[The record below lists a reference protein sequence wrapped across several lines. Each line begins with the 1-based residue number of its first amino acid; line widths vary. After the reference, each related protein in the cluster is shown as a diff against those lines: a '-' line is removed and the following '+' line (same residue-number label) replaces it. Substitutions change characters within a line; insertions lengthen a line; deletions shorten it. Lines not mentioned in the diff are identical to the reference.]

1 MSIDLAHPF
10 DLLQRKSKPHS
21 FKLFIKVENLLL
33 LITKLSP
40 AKMALRLQLGEA
52 FFLLSN
58 KEALTTARTSDFSNK
73 SCLKRLIHPEHSAE
87 TPQLK
92 TAESS
97 AELN

>member
-1 MSIDLAHPF
+1 
-10 DLLQRKSKPHS
+10 
-21 FKLFIKVENLLL
+21 
-33 LITKLSP
+33 
-40 AKMALRLQLGEA
+40 MALRLQLGEA

-73 SCLKRLIHPEHSAE
+73 SCLERLIHPEHSAE